1 MWSMSLSS
9 TVALSGRE
17 RRAFRRQIIEEEAE
31 LFIPMEDMRLPC
43 IVVNISPG
51 GAKIS
56 CDAIPPPGSK
66 VILFFKGG
74 MSVEAV
80 TTRYE
85 QGALGLRFTNPGDK

>member
-1 MWSMSLSS
+1 MWPMSVPSAIAHLY
-9 TVALSGRE
+9 RE

-43 IVVNISPG
+43 IVVNMSSG
-51 GAKIS
+51 GAKVS
-56 CDAIPPPGSK
+56 CDAIPPPGSN

-85 QGALGLRFTNPGDK
+85 QGALGLKFTTGGDK